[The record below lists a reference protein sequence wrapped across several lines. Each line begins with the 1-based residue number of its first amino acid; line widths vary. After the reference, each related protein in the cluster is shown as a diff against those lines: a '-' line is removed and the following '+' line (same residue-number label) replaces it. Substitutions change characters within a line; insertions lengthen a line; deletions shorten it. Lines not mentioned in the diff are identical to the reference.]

1 MTYSACDF
9 TDDVLR
15 CIGDAVAP
23 AGLAESADL
32 GEKADAAISAITG
45 LAARARAAC
54 FVAEVLSAV
63 ESLGALREAVGT
75 KALDYT
81 LYLADAI
88 ATGGMLELPPYRR
101 DYAAFVEGLPG
112 GSQWR
117 LHIRF
122 PMQ

>member
-75 KALDYT
+75 QALDYT

-88 ATGGMLELPPYRR
+88 RCRIASQGSRAVKTMRYSMAL
-101 DYAAFVEGLPG
+101 GLPDSSG
-112 GSQWR
+112 
-117 LHIRF
+117 
-122 PMQ
+122 